1 MKNRIP
7 PSILIPTLLA
17 LLPQDGQ
24 PQTVEINHKEI
35 IKREKMEKIVKPG
48 RGKPAKGYNSITK
61 TWEKS

>member
-24 PQTVEINHKEI
+24 AQTVNINHKEI
-35 IKREKMEKIVKPG
+35 VKREKSIKTVKPG
-48 RGKPAKGYNSITK
+48 HGKPAKGYNPITK
-61 TWEKS
+61 KWVKP